1 MLRWRLPWLTRK
13 RQAALKF
20 SGTPSGG
27 LAKPGLGPLNLGLLL
42 LLLYLVA
49 VPLLLLLVASFKPT
63 GLPLDEGF
71 SLVHFKAVYGDA
83 GFYALLRNTAVFAIG
98 CTVCAL
104 GTGGVLAWLVER
116 TDLPFKGAARVM
128 IALPMVLPPF
138 LLAMG
143 WALLASPRN
152 GSLNELLK
160 SLLALDQGPLNIYSL
175 GGMVFVETLA
185 LVPSVYLILAG
196 AFRNMDPALEE
207 AAMASG
213 ARWSDMITRIFIPML
228 APALFAAAAYLLIV
242 GCLVFDVPGTLG
254 MPVGLFV
261 VSSRIVYLAT
271 DQSGGTSAY
280 GQIAAIGTSFLLLL
294 MALAWGY
301 RRMTAQA
308 NRFVTVTGKGFRP
321 RELKLG
327 AFKPVALGL
336 VALYFVLAVLAPL
349 CLLVWTSLTPYLA
362 PVSWEMLPK
371 LGLDQHR
378 ALLQNTRM
386 GQAAWTSLWVSV
398 LSASVVT
405 ILALLVAWAVLRGK
419 GRGRN
424 LIDTLSFMPLAIP
437 GTMIGMALVYV
448 YLTFSAVPIYGTAW
462 ILVIAYVTV
471 YLSFSS
477 RTASATLIQLH
488 PELEEAARTC
498 GGTPAYAVRRI
509 VLPLMLPALVGA
521 WVWVVA
527 HVMRE
532 LSTALLLQGDDNATV
547 AVQLWSYWSGGE
559 PNKAAAVGVWLVLAM
574 TVVTVVWQWL
584 SVRRPELAPN

>member
-1 MLRWRLPWLTRK
+1 MKALRRLPWLNI
-13 RQAALKF
+13 
-20 SGTPSGG
+20 G
-27 LAKPGLGPLNLGLLL
+27 LLVVLFYLVAIPLGLLL
-42 LLLYLVA
+42 L
-49 VPLLLLLVASFKPT
+49 ASFKPT
-63 GLPLDEGF
+63 GLPLDPGW
-71 SLVHFKAVYGDA
+71 SLTHFKEVYGDP
-83 GFYALLRNTAVFAIG
+83 GFYTLVANTTIFAVG

-104 GTGGVLAWLVER
+104 FVGGLLAWLVER
-116 TDLPFKGAARVM
+116 TDLPWKASARVM

-152 GSLNELLK
+152 GWFNELLK
-160 SLLALDQGPLNIYSL
+160 SAFGLSQGPLNIYSL

-185 LVPSVYLILAG
+185 LVPSVYLILAS

-207 AAMASG
+207 AAMTSG
-213 ARWSDMITRIFIPML
+213 ARWPQMITRIFIPML
-228 APALFAAAAYLLIV
+228 APALLAAAAYLLIV
-242 GCLVFDVPGTLG
+242 GFLVFDVPGTLG

-280 GQIAAIGTSFLLLL
+280 GQIAAIGVTFLVLLL
-294 MALAWGY
+294 ALAWSY

-308 NRFVTVTGKGFRP
+308 SRFVTVTGKGFRP

-327 AFKPVALGL
+327 AFKPLAIALVL
-336 VALYFVLAVLAPL
+336 LYFVLAVLAPL

-362 PVSWEMLPK
+362 PVSWEMLPQ
-371 LGLDQHR
+371 LSLRNHI
-378 ALLQNTRM
+378 ALFDNARL
-386 GQAAWTSLWVSV
+386 GQAAWNSVWVSA
-398 LSASVVT
+398 LSATVVT
-405 ILALLVAWAVLRGK
+405 GLALLVAWAVLRGK
-419 GRGRN
+419 GPGRN

-437 GTMIGMALVYV
+437 GTMIGMALIYV
-448 YLTFSAVPIYGTAW
+448 YLTLSSIPVYGTAW

-471 YLSFSS
+471 YLSFTS
-477 RTASATLIQLH
+477 RTANATMIQLH

-498 GGTPAYAVRRI
+498 GGTPAYTVRRI
-509 VLPLMLPALVGA
+509 VLPLMMPALVGA
-521 WVWVVA
+521 WIWVVA

-532 LSTALLLQGDDNATV
+532 LSTALLLQGDNNATV

-574 TVVTVVWQWL
+574 TVVTVLWQWL
-584 SVRRPELAPN
+584 SARKPAMANN